1 MNDMNSIEFE
11 TFTEW
16 RDRQERWRPEDAEE
30 VDVDSLSS
38 DSYNRVEAMAAAA
51 NPNFTGPQLN
61 QNLNNN
67 RGGHRQARS
76 RSPHR
81 GHPNNRR
88 HHQHHH
94 QHRHRSR
101 SRSRSRS
108 RHRHRSPGRY
118 ASGYPNT
125 GHIVSVVDVS
135 PKMLHLDKNGELQP
149 RLIEEWVT
157 HMRQVLRGQHHIYL
171 LDWIDSFAKN
181 YITLRFEQQWPQLV
195 DTGDDWTKWSHEAIF
210 SHMLKVW
217 NKQKGA
223 KTDISLESYYR
234 DITPR
239 AGHGEHGFISLE
251 AWNAW
256 TAKALS
262 RYEEEVRGLGAD
274 LSTAEH
280 KACIDTLL
288 THLPMT
294 NDQTK
299 YLHMKILEKGKPETI
314 P

>member
-1 MNDMNSIEFE
+1 
-11 TFTEW
+11 
-16 RDRQERWRPEDAEE
+16 
-30 VDVDSLSS
+30 
-38 DSYNRVEAMAAAA
+38 
-51 NPNFTGPQLN
+51 
-61 QNLNNN
+61 
-67 RGGHRQARS
+67 
-76 RSPHR
+76 
-81 GHPNNRR
+81 
-88 HHQHHH
+88 
-94 QHRHRSR
+94 
-101 SRSRSRS
+101 
-108 RHRHRSPGRY
+108 
-118 ASGYPNT
+118 
-125 GHIVSVVDVS
+125 
-135 PKMLHLDKNGELQP
+135 MLHLDKNGELQP

-171 LDWIDSFAKN
+171 LDWIDSFAQN

-274 LSTAEH
+274 LSTSEH

-299 YLHMKILEKGKPETI
+299 YLHMKILEKGKPKTI
-314 P
+314 PQFCQKLMTYAGKQRGALDVAIASGAISMTGGRGFHGKEHPKYARGPKPYFKTQRGAANTHKGGNGAGKSEAPPRD